1 MAKTYPPK
9 PTKAALNTW
18 KKLSTT
24 KKGAASVKRQRAESD
39 KYLLNPPG
47 GFPATTKPKKVKPKK
62 PTNDRIAGGAQ
73 PFHSGIPRKGAKPR
87 PPYAGPRV

>member
-1 MAKTYPPK
+1 MGKQNPPK

-18 KKLSTT
+18 KGLTTT
-24 KKGAASVKRQRAESD
+24 KKGAASLKRQLAD
-39 KYLLNPPG
+39 NKKVLQNPPG
-47 GFPATTKPKKVKPKK
+47 PLGATIAPKKVKPKK